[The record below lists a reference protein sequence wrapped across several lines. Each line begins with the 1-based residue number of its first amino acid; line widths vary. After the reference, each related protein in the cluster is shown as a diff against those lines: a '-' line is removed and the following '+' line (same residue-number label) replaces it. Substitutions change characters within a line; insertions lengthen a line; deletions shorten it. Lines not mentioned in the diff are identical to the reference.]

1 MKIKETNSESDH
13 ENVLGTYLRFNK
25 GVFISRARLFNR
37 EGKGSQQGSTLCK

>member
-13 ENVLGTYLRFNK
+13 ENVLGTLRFNK

-37 EGKGSQQGSTLCK
+37 EGKGSQQGSTLCT